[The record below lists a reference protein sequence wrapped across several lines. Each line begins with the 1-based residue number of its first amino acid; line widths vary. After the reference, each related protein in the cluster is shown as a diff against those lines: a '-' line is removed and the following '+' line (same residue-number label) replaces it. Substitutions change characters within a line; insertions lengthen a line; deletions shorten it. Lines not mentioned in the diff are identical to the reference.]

1 MKRFLLFLILIAA
14 LLFLSS
20 KYYFN
25 TGLTINEYSIK
36 SQELPYGFNGFKVVH
51 FSDLLIDT
59 KTNFDKIEYLVNSIN
74 DNNPDIIVFTGDVI
88 KNAISSEKESDL
100 IEILSK
106 LKCKYNKYAILG
118 DHDTLDS
125 KEILIDSGFKLLDN
139 EYDLIYQND
148 KAPIAIIGG
157 NKLDE
162 SIVSKNNYAYSIALI
177 HKPDYFDDIKDME
190 YNLIL
195 AGHSL
200 GGQIRLPF
208 VGALFKKDGA
218 NTYTNDYYKEN
229 NTIMYVSYGIG
240 NEKYD
245 LRFLNKPSYNIY
257 RLYTK

>member
-1 MKRFLLFLILIAA
+1 MKRFLLFIILILA
-14 LLFLSS
+14 LLYLSS

-36 SQELPYGFNGFKVVH
+36 SEEITSGFNGFKIIH
-51 FSDLLIDT
+51 FSDLLLDG
-59 KTNFDKIEYLVNSIN
+59 KVNFDKIEYLVNSIN
-74 DNNPDIIVFTGDVI
+74 DHEADIIVFTGDVI
-88 KNAISSEKESDL
+88 KNNISNEKQNEL
-100 IEILSK
+100 ISILSK
-106 LKCKYNKYAILG
+106 LECTYNKYAILG
-118 DHDTLDS
+118 DNDTLDS
-125 KEILIDSGFKLLDN
+125 KEILIDSGFKILDN
-139 EYDLIYQND
+139 EYDFIYQND
-148 KAPIAIIGG
+148 KNPIAIIGG
-157 NKLDE
+157 NKLED
-162 SIVSKNNYAYSIALI
+162 IIIKNNNYTYSIALI
-177 HKPDYFDDIKDME
+177 HKPDYFDEIKDKE

-208 VGALFKKDGA
+208 IGALIKKDGA

-245 LRFLNKPSYNIY
+245 LRFLNKPSFNIY